1 MKITSCDLA
10 DKIHRTLQKLST
22 CLCASEDQSE
32 LVKLEMS
39 GERVEMTEEI
49 ARLGRLCREPD
60 FGRLERELRIL
71 RELGACE

>member
-10 DKIHRTLQKLST
+10 VKFYRTLQKLST

-49 ARLGRLCREPD
+49 ARLGMLWREPD
-60 FGRLERELRIL
+60 FDR
-71 RELGACE
+71 